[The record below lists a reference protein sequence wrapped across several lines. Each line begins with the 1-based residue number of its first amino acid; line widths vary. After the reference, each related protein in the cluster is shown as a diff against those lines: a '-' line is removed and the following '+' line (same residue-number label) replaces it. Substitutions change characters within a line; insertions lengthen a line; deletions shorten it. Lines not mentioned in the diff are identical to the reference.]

1 MQQTNGFL
9 ENSIKEIRVCYG
21 LRQKTSGVIDL
32 QQNQTAQFRFVST
45 LMLTVNEKI
54 SNTHETLQ
62 KGSYNLNIEH

>member
-9 ENSIKEIRVCYG
+9 DSAIKEIRVCYV

-32 QQNQTAQFRFVST
+32 QQNQTVQFRFVST
-45 LMLTVNEKI
+45 PMLTVTEKI

-62 KGSYNLNIEH
+62 KGSYNF